1 MICFIAAIVQLVVGF
16 TLVVLNA
23 PSGIIIFGYSNWLLL
38 GGLIACSGII
48 TLLAG
53 SVIGFIAIRKG
64 RDEKSILWLTL
75 NGSFLFGF
83 IVLMSLGLIIQ
94 NFEEK
99 NKKERL
105 AKYNAERN
113 ESRISDAK
121 KLRNIYFKNVINEK
135 LMVIMTTKIG
145 ENLGI
150 MKVGDYTLISLPEA
164 SGNGGDKAVEEIM
177 DMAKYFNKLIIRDFL
192 VRGDRDGLIQIIDFY
207 KKNDETFSYRL
218 NDKYVF
224 VKNVDVDLWKNKNEV
239 IEGIEAEMVAS
250 GILNK

>member
-1 MICFIAAIVQLVVGF
+1 M
-16 TLVVLNA
+16 
-23 PSGIIIFGYSNWLLL
+23 
-38 GGLIACSGII
+38 
-48 TLLAG
+48 AG
-53 SVIGFIAIRKG
+53 SVIGFIASRKG
-64 RDEKSILWLTL
+64 RDEKSILWLIL
-75 NGSFLFGF
+75 NGSFLFGI
-83 IVLMSLGLIIQ
+83 IVLISLGLIIQ

-113 ESRISDAK
+113 ESRITDAK
-121 KLRNIYFKNVINEK
+121 KLRNTYFKNVINEK

-177 DMAKYFNKLIIRDFL
+177 GMAKYFNKLIIRDFL

-250 GILNK
+250 GILSK